1 MAVRALAVW
10 KAQPQTS
17 AAEQRRQFCT
27 QRGDSGCCER
37 FGRAAG
43 SRANRAATEQRQRQR
58 PHTHTRKRRTVCP
71 RLERAATRH
80 SLVAPREPFFACQVA
95 LRAISTLC
103 RNITCIEMQRN
114 KRNSENDK
122 LLRLQEQH
130 PHGQGTNDNTE
141 QCQTREPATTHKDGP
156 EQQHR

>member
-43 SRANRAATEQRQRQR
+43 SRAQPGSNRVRTT
-58 PHTHTRKRRTVCP
+58 PTNTHTHTQET
-71 RLERAATRH
+71 LERAATRH
-80 SLVAPREPFFACQVA
+80 SLVAPREPFFAAQLCQVA
-95 LRAISTLC
+95 MRAISTVC

-122 LLRLQEQH
+122 QLRLQEQL
-130 PHGQGTNDNTE
+130 PHGQGTNNNTE
-141 QCQTREPATTHKDGP
+141 HCQQREPATTHKDGP
-156 EQQHR
+156 EQQQR